1 MASRM
6 WLGTDSTDP
15 TSFDAAANWSSSTK
29 PIAGDTVIFS
39 ASYNNPCTKDIDQG
53 TTAFG
58 SVVVEKGFTQDIG
71 TVTSPLTCTP
81 GKFEYHGGGVIYADL
96 GAASIP
102 VVITNSGSG
111 AGGTYGVYLVGTITT
126 VSVSG
131 GRVAIAS
138 FAGDSATI
146 TSVNQS
152 GGTVLIGSGSSAPT
166 SITLNGGTLETKVSA
181 GTATVYRGK
190 FTTREAAAIT
200 TKLNAYGGRLVL
212 SGSGTIA
219 DLLLDGDAEIDFTQ
233 NGVARTVSAIKNNG
247 GAISYDPGVMTFTA
261 ETDPDK
267 IITKNVT
274 VA

>member
-15 TSFDAAANWSSSTK
+15 TAFDAAANWSGSTL
-29 PIAGDTVIFS
+29 PGAGDVVIFS
-39 ASYNNPCTKDIDQG
+39 PSYNNPCTKNIDQG
-53 TTAFG
+53 TTAYNEI
-58 SVVVEKGFTQDIG
+58 VVEPGFTQDIG
-71 TVTSPLTCTP
+71 TPTDPLTCEP

-111 AGGTYGVYLVGTITT
+111 AGGTYGVYLKGTITT

-131 GRVAIAS
+131 GRVAIAN

-152 GGTVLIGSGSSAPT
+152 GGTVLLGAGSSAPT
-166 SITLNGGTLETKVSA
+166 TITLNGGGLETKVSA
-181 GTATVYRGK
+181 ATVTVYNGT

-219 DLLLDGDAEIDFTQ
+219 DLLLDGNAGIDFTQ
-233 NGVARTVSAIKNNG
+233 SGVARTVSAIKNNG
-247 GAISYDPGVMTFTA
+247 GSLSYDPGVMTFTA

-267 IITKNVT
+267 IITKSVT